1 MRPMSDVIKSVHQ
14 FSRRKPPSYKGAS
27 NQFEACTEEEVG
39 SWRKVEA

>member
-27 NQFEACTEEEVG
+27 NQFEACTGDGVG
-39 SWRKVEA
+39 SGRKVEA